1 MNDVSKQIEPIFT
14 CLGFATA
21 QCAKDCSPSLFPN
34 VTLYW
39 YPLSF
44 LTIIVFFFISVCFSQ
59 TVVINELDSD
69 TPSIDDK
76 EFIELLSNTPNFS
89 LDGYVL
95 VFFNGSTIGADSSY
109 LTIDLSG
116 YTTDVNGLLLIGS
129 NAVVP
134 TPQLL
139 IAPNLIQ
146 NGPDAVALFT
156 GTAEDFPEGTLATT
170 TNLVDALA
178 YETGSAEAQ
187 SLWALLGLSGQVIEG
202 PNNNTDSIQRFDDGL
217 GNPDSISY
225 LATIPTPRA
234 LNDGSGIILNG
245 ILTTV
250 SQTQYDEGM
259 AFDITFTSEQNV
271 TSDLNINFSLNN
283 QGFNTSD
290 YTGNTSVIISS
301 GFNTVST
308 TITLIDDILD
318 EGDEVLKISISTL
331 PTEYLRL
338 NNNLEIRVVDNDFTM
353 APFGTPLYPTTGIIA
368 STQPTG
374 YYDSI
379 NGLSNTTPTTLEQG
393 LQNIIANPA
402 IVRAQTYAD
411 VIDILEEADQNPA
424 NSNEVWLLYT
434 EQGRAKLDIQTTS
447 NNVGTWNREHT
458 FPRSLAGYNSID
470 LDEIR
475 DGKDVFW
482 ITKADSLRHGNSD
495 AHALRAADGPE
506 NSSRNNQHYGQY
518 NGPSGTAGSFKG
530 DVARSVLYMQIRY
543 NGLSIENGFPS
554 TQGQMGDLV
563 TLLDWHRNDPPDDFE
578 MNRNN
583 IVYEWQFN
591 RNPFIDMP
599 ELVEYIWGNQAGMV
613 WDNSLSVSDLSVET
627 IKIYPNPINDQLF
640 ISGKNNEYNVV
651 IFSSDGR
658 KLQSKTLKN
667 NSPFNLDLA
676 TGLYYARISSEGKTE
691 TKKFLVR

>member
-1 MNDVSKQIEPIFT
+1 MKIKS
-14 CLGFATA
+14 
-21 QCAKDCSPSLFPN
+21 
-34 VTLYW
+34 TLV
-39 YPLSF
+39 
-44 LTIIVFFFISVCFSQ
+44 IIVFFFISVCFSQ

-76 EFIELLSNTPNFS
+76 EFIELLSNIPNFS

-217 GNPDSISY
+217 ENPDSISY

-250 SQTQYDEGM
+250 SQAQYDEGM

-290 YTGNTSVIISS
+290 YTGNTSVIIPS

-353 APFGTPLYPTTGIIA
+353 APFGTPLYPTTGIVA

-447 NNVGTWNREHT
+447 NNAGTWNREHT

-613 WDNSLSVSDLSVET
+613 WDNSLSVSDFSVET

>member
-1 MNDVSKQIEPIFT
+1 MKIKS
-14 CLGFATA
+14 
-21 QCAKDCSPSLFPN
+21 
-34 VTLYW
+34 TLV
-39 YPLSF
+39 
-44 LTIIVFFFISVCFSQ
+44 IIVFFFISVCFSQ

-76 EFIELLSNTPNFS
+76 EFIELLSNIPNFS

-156 GTAEDFPEGTLATT
+156 GTAEDFPEGTLATN

-290 YTGNTSVIISS
+290 YTGNTSVIIPS

-331 PTEYLRL
+331 PTEYLWL

-353 APFGTPLYPTTGIIA
+353 APFGTPLYPTTGIVA

-613 WDNSLSVSDLSVET
+613 WDNSLSVSDFSVET